1 MTASPL
7 CAWTNGP
14 LCCYS
19 SLSANSLPAA
29 QWAKLLRRRERR
41 RTLGAK
47 GNENECRREQR
58 RGKGAK
64 EKASFLISEHD
75 STSPE
80 REREREIQRKWER
93 ERKRDPFGKLGMV
106 SEEEA
111 KMHVRSPGPEGPR
124 PRARPLPRRS
134 RRWLATGKAVSCGL
148 NRVVPRDSKSKWRLV
163 Q

>member
-80 REREREIQRKWER
+80 REREREREIQRKWER
-93 ERKRDPFGKLGMV
+93 ERER
-106 SEEEA
+106 ERE
-111 KMHVRSPGPEGPR
+111 RSLRQIRNGVGGRGENARSFAR
-124 PRARPLPRRS
+124 PRGPSSSRS
-134 RRWLATGKAVSCGL
+134 SSSTSLAEMAGNWQGCLLRIEQSGPT
-148 NRVVPRDSKSKWRLV
+148 RFEE
-163 Q
+163 